1 MRSLR
6 LLAVFAAGALAMALS
21 MVFGG
26 GRTMAGFG
34 RGDAPALHGK
44 PVVVDGDSPRI
55 GARRSRL
62 LHVDACEIGQ
72 PATRGGDTFDCG
84 GWARAA
90 MVALIGDSRV
100 ACESHG
106 LDRYNRVLPHCRTED
121 NVNIALAAVRAGI
134 ASLGDPRRA
143 PRVFTAAGNE
153 ARVRGFGVW
162 DFTVAR
168 PDACRRGSA

>member
-6 LLAVFAAGALAMALS
+6 LLAVFAARALAMALS

-34 RGDAPALHGK
+34 RGDARALQGK
-44 PVVVDGDSPRI
+44 PVVVDGDSPRT
-55 GARRSRL
+55 GARRIRL

-72 PATRGGDTFDCG
+72 PATRGGDAFDCG

-100 ACESHG
+100 ACENHG
-106 LDRYNRVLPHCRTED
+106 LDRYDRVLPHCRTED
-121 NVNIALAAVRAGI
+121 NVNIALAAVRAGV
-134 ASLGDPRRA
+134 AFVCDPRRA
-143 PRVFTAAGNE
+143 PRVFSEAGNE
-153 ARVRGFGVW
+153 ARVLGLGVC

-168 PDACRRGSA
+168 PDACRRRSA